1 MRELGLSRSLSHYSS
16 TIDRREYRVMENV
29 KQYVNDS
36 GNSSF
41 RGFFGSDSVDF
52 DPPSLSL
59 RQNIKKAKAKI
70 VYDLADGATNDDE
83 EDAIRDEM
91 VQSENSYELI
101 RMVAA
106 VDGWAG
112 LDDELPEGHLDPIAH
127 QLAKVLDQ
135 RDYVVYQ
142 LIRRYLILLNY
153 DSSPTLGDCFVR
165 LLLWPKEFQAG
176 EFDLL
181 LSRKEEILKSVT
193 SATMR
198 QRDNLVAAALVHPD
212 VIQQYILV
220 APHRSNEL
228 VALMYEVNYVRRICF
243 SLAKLDIQP
252 LYSEINDMVDPART
266 NLERIACRDTCY
278 RLRPEFSA
286 AAKAVDIYGENNAK
300 TTINRFM
307 RTLMASLDNFPATLP
322 APTAV
327 GAIVAALGAVGNT
340 FSDLLNAITNLPD
353 ALAGTLTLSGFLDSD
368 GDDKARFLISELQSQ
383 GWLAHTAFPVK
394 LNMVNALLSGSTDD
408 DDENAIIRVM
418 EAAKAYDQAE
428 LYQLAA
434 AATWESLSSSF
445 DGDEYDT
452 LENTLNQP
460 V

>member
-1 MRELGLSRSLSHYSS
+1 
-16 TIDRREYRVMENV
+16 MENV
-29 KQYVNDS
+29 KQYVNES

-41 RGFFGSDSVDF
+41 RGFFSSDSVDF

-59 RQNIKKAKAKI
+59 RQNIMKAKAKI
-70 VYDLADGATNDDE
+70 VYELAAGATGDDE
-83 EDAIRDEM
+83 EDAIKNEM

-101 RMVAA
+101 RMLAA
-106 VDGWAG
+106 IDGWAG

-127 QLAKVLDQ
+127 QLAQVLDQ

-142 LIRRYLILLNY
+142 LIRRYLILLDYN
-153 DSSPTLGDCFVR
+153 SSPTLGDCFVR
-165 LLLWPKEFQAG
+165 LLLWPKEYQAD
-176 EFDLL
+176 EFDRL
-181 LSRKEEILKSVT
+181 LSRKDEILKGVT

-198 QRDNLVAAALVHPD
+198 QRDKMVAAALVHPD
-212 VIQQYILV
+212 VIRQYLLV
-220 APHRSNEL
+220 TPHRWNEL
-228 VALMYEVNYVRRICF
+228 VALMYEVNYTRRICL

-252 LYSEINDMVDPART
+252 LYSEIDDMVEPPPART
-266 NLERIACRDTCY
+266 DLQRIACRDTCD

-286 AAKAVDIYGENNAK
+286 VAKAVDIYGENAAK
-300 TTINRFM
+300 ATINRFM

-327 GAIVAALGAVGNT
+327 GEIVAALGAVGNT
-340 FSDLLNAITNLPD
+340 FSDLLTAVTNLPD
-353 ALAGTLTLSGFLDSD
+353 ALTGAITLPGFLKSD
-368 GDDKARFLISELQSQ
+368 GDDKARFLISELQAQ

-408 DDENAIIRVM
+408 DDENAINRVM
-418 EAAKAYDQAE
+418 EAAKAYDKAE

-434 AATWESLSSSF
+434 AATWESLYSSF
-445 DGDEYDT
+445 NGDEYDT

-460 V
+460 D

>member
-1 MRELGLSRSLSHYSS
+1 
-16 TIDRREYRVMENV
+16 MENV
-29 KQYVNDS
+29 KQYVNES
-36 GNSSF
+36 GNSGF

-59 RQNIKKAKAKI
+59 RQNIMKAKAKI
-70 VYDLADGATNDDE
+70 VYDLANGATGDDE
-83 EDAIRDEM
+83 EDAIRDKM

-112 LDDELPEGHLDPIAH
+112 LDDELPEGHLDPIAR
-127 QLAKVLDQ
+127 QLTQVLDQ

-153 DSSPTLGDCFVR
+153 NSSPTLGDCFVR
-165 LLLWPKEFQAG
+165 LLRWPKEYQAA

-181 LSRKEEILKSVT
+181 LSRKDEILKGVT

-198 QRDNLVAAALVHPD
+198 QRDKMVAAALVHPD
-212 VIQQYILV
+212 VILQYLT
-220 APHRSNEL
+220 ATPHRWSEL
-228 VALMYEVNYVRRICF
+228 VALMYEVNYTRRICF

-252 LYSEINDMVDPART
+252 LYSEIDDMVEPART
-266 NLERIACRDTCY
+266 NRERTACRDTCD

-286 AAKAVDIYGENNAK
+286 ASKAVDIYGENDAK
-300 TTINRFM
+300 ATINRFM

-340 FSDLLNAITNLPD
+340 FSDLLTAITNLPD
-353 ALAGTLTLSGFLDSD
+353 ALTGALTLPGFLKSD
-368 GDDKARFLISELQSQ
+368 GDDNARFLISELQSQ

-408 DDENAIIRVM
+408 DDEDAINRVM

-445 DGDEYDT
+445 DGDEYDA